1 MKCEYHPENDAVGAC
16 VNCGRMVCSECK
28 ATLGGRIY
36 CKRCADEAFVARP
49 ALVREQAGGAI
60 ASLVCAIIGFFL
72 FGIILGPIAIA
83 LATGAK
89 RKIREDPEL
98 GGDGMATAGLVIGIV
113 DTVLHGIFVLW
124 IIVILIIGVAAGA

>member
-1 MKCEYHPENDAVGAC
+1 
-16 VNCGRMVCSECK
+16 
-28 ATLGGRIY
+28 
-36 CKRCADEAFVARP
+36 
-49 ALVREQAGGAI
+49 LVREQAGGAI
-60 ASLVCAIIGFFL
+60 ASLVCAIIGFFF

-89 RKIREDPEL
+89 RKIREDPDL

-124 IIVILIIGVAAGA
+124 IIVILIIGAAAGA